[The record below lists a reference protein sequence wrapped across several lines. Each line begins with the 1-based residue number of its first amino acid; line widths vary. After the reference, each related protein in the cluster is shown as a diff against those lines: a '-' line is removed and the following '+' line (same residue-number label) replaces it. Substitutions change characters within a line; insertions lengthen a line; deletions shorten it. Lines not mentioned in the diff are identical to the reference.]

1 MNTHIMNHRFT
12 DCAAYTCTS
21 IHLHIHTL
29 ILEVCSHIGY
39 TCTLMRGIMIM
50 IYLHTYCYCN
60 TYTPLYDVHI
70 LPC

>member
-1 MNTHIMNHRFT
+1 MSTDEHTYYESPIHRLRR
-12 DCAAYTCTS
+12 